1 MQLEKSSPEALYYRW
16 PETLRIE
23 YEQLLRDGDPASSTL
38 PFTKETATAS
48 NPPEDCMEELE
59 GLRLD
64 ILMKEDKGGFGYVAT
79 SQDDRR
85 GDAVAI
91 TAYVAESFRTKTPP
105 VQTTIIPID
114 EFYRFKPEGLSLVY
128 KTTTFDAMTR
138 DKHPDTDRVII
149 LTGFPDS
156 SVFDE
161 QTLQQIPTQENA
173 GLVHTR
179 ETELGRYLSEFA
191 KNILPSL
198 MKEKQGD
205 IIAVLQTIVEYTRG
219 AVRDAKLLLATA
231 LLLQD
236 CQLWQNLVYEG
247 REKGT
252 PLFIV
257 APLSFHDAM
266 NRINEVGSHSGRDYW
281 YRASMSLGAIENLRP
296 DTTPTLPNAHNQGL
310 SAGSY
315 RDRIQPLLSQLL
327 TRRVTT

>member
-1 MQLEKSSPEALYYRW
+1 MRPEESSPEALYYRW
-16 PETLRIE
+16 PETLRIK

-38 PFTKETATAS
+38 PFTKETAAAS
-48 NPPEDCMEELE
+48 NPPEDCMEILRELRFE
-59 GLRLD
+59 LH
-64 ILMKEDKGGFGYVAT
+64 MKEQNNGFGYVAT
-79 SQDDRR
+79 SQDDGRD
-85 GDAVAI
+85 DAVAI
-91 TAYVAESFRTKTPP
+91 TAHIAESFRTKTPP

-149 LTGFPDS
+149 LTGFHDS

-173 GLVHTR
+173 GLVRTN
-179 ETELGRYLSEFA
+179 ETELGKYLSEFA
-191 KNILPSL
+191 KNILPPL
-198 MKEKQGD
+198 MEEKQGD
-205 IIAVLQTIVEYTRG
+205 IIAVLQTIVEYTQG
-219 AVRDAKLLLATA
+219 VVGDAKLLLATA

-266 NRINEVGSHSGRDYW
+266 NRINEVGSHSGRDYL

-310 SAGSY
+310 SAKSY
-315 RDRIQPLLSQLL
+315 RDRIQPLLSQL